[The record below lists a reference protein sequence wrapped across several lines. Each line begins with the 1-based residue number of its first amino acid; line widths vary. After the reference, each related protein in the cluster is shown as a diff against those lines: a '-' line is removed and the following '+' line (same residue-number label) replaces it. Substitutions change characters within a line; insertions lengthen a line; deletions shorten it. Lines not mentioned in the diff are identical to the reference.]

1 MQNDEI
7 TPEVELDENKINEV
21 EETDEVESTNQETE
35 TESDSDDVD
44 WKAEALKYRA
54 ILNRKKKQTIQK
66 VTQPVQK
73 QTLQE
78 NYLTREEGILIAKG
92 MDEEN
97 LSQLKAIAK
106 GKNISLLEAEK
117 DPLFVSYFEKVQKEK
132 KSEQAKLGASKGSTY
147 KETKPAFTPGL
158 TREEHEKLWRETQ

>member
-7 TPEVELDENKINEV
+7 TPEVELDENQINEV
-21 EETDEVESTNQETE
+21 EETEEVESTNQD
-35 TESDSDDVD
+35 TESHETVD
-44 WKAEALKYRA
+44 WKAEAKKWKA
-54 ILNRKKKQTIQK
+54 IADRKSKQIVRPTE
-66 VTQPVQK
+66 QK
-73 QTLQE
+73 QNLQE

-92 MDEEN
+92 MDDEN
-97 LSQLKAIAK
+97 ISQLKAIAK

-147 KETKPAFTPGL
+147 KESKPEFKSGL
-158 TREEHEKLWRETQ
+158 TREEHMALWKETN